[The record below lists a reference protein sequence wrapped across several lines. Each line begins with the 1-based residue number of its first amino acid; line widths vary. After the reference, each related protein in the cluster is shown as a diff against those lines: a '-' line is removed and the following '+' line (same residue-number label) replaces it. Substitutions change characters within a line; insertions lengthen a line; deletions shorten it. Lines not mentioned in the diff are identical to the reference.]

1 MPDRPL
7 GGPAPGGAQDLR
19 ADIARS
25 WQRSVMCGLEPEHA
39 ITAFT
44 GGPGSAA
51 VRRAAGPVLDELAR
65 HTAGTGVALLLGDRD
80 GVIVDRW
87 SDTGAAERA
96 LERRGVIPG
105 MLYSEEQAGTNGLG
119 TALELGRGVAIHGAE
134 HFLESLKGFSCYGH
148 PIRHPL
154 TGRVEGVVDIT
165 GVQATA
171 NPLYLPLVVRAVEEI
186 ERRLVEGARVEDL
199 RLMSAYQQARR
210 RSRSDAAV
218 VGLGDELAL
227 ADPAALDLVDPRD
240 HPMLRGL
247 ARGLVAGRP
256 STTDAVL
263 VSGVPVRVAMTRVEG
278 AGAGTV
284 FRIEAVAG
292 ALRPG
297 TVPAAGGPE
306 AGRSGSGHAEA
317 GPGSVAVVGE
327 PGSGVT
333 TAALRLI
340 DGADGAGETVAADVP
355 RLTLLDAVEVDTLEA
370 DTLEAGADGER
381 VWGRRFADALRDAER
396 DDGAV
401 VLVEHA
407 DLLPDPLL
415 RRVSRAL
422 AGGAGR
428 ACLVVTV
435 RTGTGAGEALAALCE
450 RRVAVPPLRERQSE
464 FPRIVAGVLAE
475 LVPDGGARV
484 PPGVATVLASY
495 PWPGNITELRAVLAA
510 AVCRSGGTVTVDDL
524 PEHVRRG
531 ATAAR
536 LTGMERAERAA
547 IVAALAAKGGNK
559 RQAAEELGISR
570 TTLYAR
576 MRTLK
581 V

>member
-7 GGPAPGGAQDLR
+7 GGPARGGARDLR

-25 WQRSVMCGLEPEHA
+25 WQRSVMCGLEPDHA

-51 VRRAAGPVLDELAR
+51 VRRAAAPVLEELAR
-65 HTAGTGVALLLGDRD
+65 HTAGTGVALLLGDCD

-119 TALELGRGVAIHGAE
+119 TALELGRGVAIHGTE

-154 TGRVEGVVDIT
+154 TRRVEGVVDIT

-199 RLMSAYQQARR
+199 RLMSAYQRARR

-218 VGLGDELAL
+218 VGLGAELAL

-247 ARGLVAGRP
+247 ARGLAAGRP
-256 STTDAVL
+256 LTTDAVL
-263 VSGVPVRVAMTRVEG
+263 VSGAPVRVEMTRVEG

-292 ALRPG
+292 APRAAAVPTVAGPSEARP
-297 TVPAAGGPE
+297 
-306 AGRSGSGHAEA
+306 SEA
-317 GPGSVAVVGE
+317 GPAGTVAVVGE

-340 DGADGAGETVAADVP
+340 DGAGGAGEPVAADLL
-355 RLTLLDAVEVDTLEA
+355 RLTLLDAVEVDAVEL
-370 DTLEAGADGER
+370 GADGER
-381 VWGRRFADALRDAER
+381 VWGGRFADALRDAER
-396 DDGAV
+396 DDAAV
-401 VLVEHA
+401 VLIEHA
-407 DLLPDPLL
+407 DLLPDRLL

-428 ACLVVTV
+428 ARLVVTV
-435 RTGTGAGEALAALCE
+435 RTGTGAGEALAALCD
-450 RRVAVPPLRERQSE
+450 RRAAVPPLRERQSE

-475 LVPDGGARV
+475 LDPDGGARV

-510 AVCRSGGTVTVDDL
+510 AVHRSGGTVTVDDL

>member
-7 GGPAPGGAQDLR
+7 GGPAHGGAQDLR

-25 WQRSVMCGLEPEHA
+25 WQRSVMCGLEPDHA

-51 VRRAAGPVLDELAR
+51 VRRAAGPVLDALAR
-65 HTAGTGVALLLGDRD
+65 HTAGTGVTLLLGDRD

-247 ARGLVAGRP
+247 ARGLAAGRS

-263 VSGVPVRVAMTRVEG
+263 VSGAPVRVEMTRVEG

-284 FRIEAVAG
+284 FRIDAVAVASRTATG
-292 ALRPG
+292 
-297 TVPAAGGPE
+297 PAAGHPE
-306 AGRSGSGHAEA
+306 AGSWGSGHVAPGA
-317 GPGSVAVVGE
+317 GTVAVVGE

-340 DGADGAGETVAADVP
+340 DGADGAGEPVAVDVP
-355 RLTLLDAVEVDTLEA
+355 RLTLLDAVEVDAVENGVV
-370 DTLEAGADGER
+370 ENGADGER
-381 VWGRRFADALRDAER
+381 VWGGRFADALRDAER
-396 DDGAV
+396 DDAAA

-407 DLLPDPLL
+407 DLLPEPLL

-428 ACLVVTV
+428 ARLVVTV

-475 LVPDGGARV
+475 LDPDGGTRV

-510 AVCRSGGTVTVDDL
+510 ALRSSGGTVTVDDL

>member
-1 MPDRPL
+1 MEPD
-7 GGPAPGGAQDLR
+7 
-19 ADIARS
+19 
-25 WQRSVMCGLEPEHA
+25 HA

-51 VRRAAGPVLDELAR
+51 VRRAAAPVLEELAR
-65 HTAGTGVALLLGDRD
+65 HTAGTGVALLLGDCD

-119 TALELGRGVAIHGAE
+119 TALELGRGVAIHGTE

-154 TGRVEGVVDIT
+154 TRRVEGVVDIT

-199 RLMSAYQQARR
+199 RLMSAYQRARR

-218 VGLGDELAL
+218 VGLGAELAL

-247 ARGLVAGRP
+247 ARGLAAGRP
-256 STTDAVL
+256 LTTDAVL
-263 VSGVPVRVAMTRVEG
+263 VSGAPVRVEMTRVEG

-292 ALRPG
+292 APRAAAVPTVAGPSEARP
-297 TVPAAGGPE
+297 
-306 AGRSGSGHAEA
+306 SEA
-317 GPGSVAVVGE
+317 GPAGTVAVVGE

-340 DGADGAGETVAADVP
+340 DGAGGAGEPVAADLL
-355 RLTLLDAVEVDTLEA
+355 RLTLLDAVEVDAVEL
-370 DTLEAGADGER
+370 GADGER
-381 VWGRRFADALRDAER
+381 VWGGRFADALRDAER
-396 DDGAV
+396 DDAAV
-401 VLVEHA
+401 VLIEHA
-407 DLLPDPLL
+407 DLLPDRLL

-428 ACLVVTV
+428 ARLVVTV
-435 RTGTGAGEALAALCE
+435 RTGTGAGEALAALCD
-450 RRVAVPPLRERQSE
+450 RRAAVPPLRERQSE

-475 LVPDGGARV
+475 LDPDGGARV

-510 AVCRSGGTVTVDDL
+510 AVHRSGGTVTVDDL

>member
-1 MPDRPL
+1 M
-7 GGPAPGGAQDLR
+7 R

-25 WQRSVMCGLEPEHA
+25 WQRSVMCGLEPDHA

-51 VRRAAGPVLDELAR
+51 VRRAAGPVLEELAR

-87 SDTGAAERA
+87 SDTGAAERV
-96 LERRGVIPG
+96 LERRGVVPG

-119 TALELGRGVAIHGAE
+119 TALELGRGVAIHGTE

-154 TGRVEGVVDIT
+154 TRRVEGVVDIT

-199 RLMSAYQQARR
+199 RLMSAYQRARR

-218 VGLGDELAL
+218 VGLGAELAL

-247 ARGLVAGRP
+247 ARGLTAGRP
-256 STTDAVL
+256 STADAVL
-263 VSGVPVRVAMTRVEG
+263 VSGVPVRVEMTRVEG

-292 ALRPG
+292 APR
-297 TVPAAGGPE
+297 TAAVPAA
-306 AGRSGSGHAEA
+306 AGRSEAGSSVGGQSEAGQSEA
-317 GPGSVAVVGE
+317 GPAGSVAVVGE

-340 DGADGAGETVAADVP
+340 DGAGGAGGPVAADVP
-355 RLTLLDAVEVDTLEA
+355 RLTLLDAVEVDAAEL
-370 DTLEAGADGER
+370 GADGER
-381 VWGRRFADALRDAER
+381 VWGGRFADALRDAER
-396 DDGAV
+396 DDAAV
-401 VLVEHA
+401 VLIEHA

-422 AGGAGR
+422 AGGSGR
-428 ACLVVTV
+428 ARLVVTV
-435 RTGTGAGEALAALCE
+435 RTGAGAGEALAALCD

>member
-1 MPDRPL
+1 M
-7 GGPAPGGAQDLR
+7 R

-25 WQRSVMCGLEPEHA
+25 WQRSVMCGLEPDHA

-51 VRRAAGPVLDELAR
+51 VRRAAAPVLEELAR
-65 HTAGTGVALLLGDRD
+65 HTAGTGVALLLGDCD

-119 TALELGRGVAIHGAE
+119 TALELGRGVAIHGTE

-154 TGRVEGVVDIT
+154 TRRVEGVVDIT

-199 RLMSAYQQARR
+199 RLMSAYQRARR

-218 VGLGDELAL
+218 VGLGAELAL

-247 ARGLVAGRP
+247 ARGLAAGRP
-256 STTDAVL
+256 LTTDAVL
-263 VSGVPVRVAMTRVEG
+263 VSGAPVRVEMTRVEG

-292 ALRPG
+292 APRAAAVPTVAGPSEARP
-297 TVPAAGGPE
+297 
-306 AGRSGSGHAEA
+306 SEA
-317 GPGSVAVVGE
+317 GPAGTVAVVGE

-340 DGADGAGETVAADVP
+340 DGAGGAGEPVAADLL
-355 RLTLLDAVEVDTLEA
+355 RLTLLDAVEVDAVEL
-370 DTLEAGADGER
+370 GADGER
-381 VWGRRFADALRDAER
+381 VWGGRFADALRDAER
-396 DDGAV
+396 DDAAV
-401 VLVEHA
+401 VLIEHA
-407 DLLPDPLL
+407 DLLPDRLL

-428 ACLVVTV
+428 ARLVVTV
-435 RTGTGAGEALAALCE
+435 RTGTGAGEALAALCD
-450 RRVAVPPLRERQSE
+450 RRAAVPPLRERQSE

-475 LVPDGGARV
+475 LDPDGGARV

-510 AVCRSGGTVTVDDL
+510 AVHRSGGTVTVDDL